1 MCSHKL
7 IFPQSLGKCIN
18 IDTNIDHPNIVYLRR
33 CVTGLFFLAQT
44 SDTDISMCQ

>member
-18 IDTNIDHPNIVYLRR
+18 IHTNITLVYLRR
-33 CVTGLFFLAQT
+33 CVTIINWTIFLGT
-44 SDTDISMCQ
+44 N